1 MQYKIFY
8 SKIFFAEIGCIT
20 TVMWFYSSFCNCSFL
35 CKKIVSY
42 ITVVQHIIIL
52 NVLAN
57 SKNKL
62 HQILYYLSLLEDFY
76 TNSFMAVLI
85 HNLSVHSHSFTF
97 YCKRKEKQISRSKTY
112 KCRIAL
118 ADFSMFLLKAS
129 TQVWQTTQS
138 FASS

>member
-1 MQYKIFY
+1 MLYKIFY

-20 TVMWFYSSFCNCSFL
+20 TVMYYCWFFIAIYISFAIVHFYV
-35 CKKIVSY
+35 KKMFHIS
-42 ITVVQHIIIL
+42 HIII

-76 TNSFMAVLI
+76 TNSFMV